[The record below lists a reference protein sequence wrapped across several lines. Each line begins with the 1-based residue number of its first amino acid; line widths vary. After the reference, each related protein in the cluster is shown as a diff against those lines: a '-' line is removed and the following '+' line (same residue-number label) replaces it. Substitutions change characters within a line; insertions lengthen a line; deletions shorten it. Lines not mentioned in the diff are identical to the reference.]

1 MKINKFLLPIFS
13 IILLTSCSN
22 VNYHIDDL
30 TFDECNLYLKD
41 FSEVSGHH
49 NLSKQSRF
57 KRISVELLL
66 CWFLSYYKY
75 SNFRLYVWM

>member
-30 TFDECNLYLKD
+30 TFDECNLY
-41 FSEVSGHH
+41 
-49 NLSKQSRF
+49 
-57 KRISVELLL
+57 
-66 CWFLSYYKY
+66 
-75 SNFRLYVWM
+75 